1 MTTGS
6 SESSES
12 CEDRDIAI
20 IGMAGRF
27 PGAEDLDAF
36 WRVISEGRD
45 TISRFEADDGAEGSG
60 LDGPRDG
67 ERYVR
72 ARGVLQGIED
82 FDAEFFEVNPVEAAQ
97 LDPQH
102 RVFLEVA
109 WEALEAAGYAHD
121 RHQQMVSVYAGSFP
135 NTYLHHN
142 LLPDRAAVEEF
153 VRMRRAQSFGL
164 LVQNDPAFLPSRTAY
179 KLNLRGPAINV
190 QTACSTSLVA
200 VALAVQGLSSYETD
214 MAIAGGVCIATP
226 QRTGYFFQ
234 EGAIQ
239 SRDGTC
245 RPYDAGAC
253 GTVFGN
259 GAGVVVLK
267 RFADARRD
275 RDPVLAVIRGVAVN
289 NDGHDKVSYFAP
301 SVRGQAEVIATAH
314 ALAGVDPSTIGYVEG
329 HGTATPMGDPIE
341 VEALKLAFRQATRKE
356 SCCLGSVKGN
366 IGHLD
371 AAAGVAG
378 LMRAVLALRHRRLPA
393 TAHFERPNPEL
404 RLEDSPFFVSSVTG
418 PWPEGPHPRR
428 AGVSSFG
435 IGGTNAHVV
444 VEEAPVD
451 REGACDLQ
459 APERTTLLLSARS
472 RAALD
477 AYTGRVAGWVDA
489 QCGGGHAPRPLTEVA
504 CALQQRRK
512 LFAHRR
518 AIRVSSWADA
528 RSALRDPERWDTGTA
543 VEGQP
548 RLVMSLPGQGSLH
561 AGAMARLL
569 AEEPGLRGQ
578 FEPLARAA
586 SDLARFDLLG
596 WAIDS
601 SADAEPLRR
610 DNAKAQLA
618 VFCVGVALARWLEA
632 RGVRADAFVGHSL
645 GEWVGAH
652 VAGVLTVEDALWA
665 VHRRGQL
672 MQETG
677 PGAALVV
684 RLSERD
690 ATPYSQDGVAVAC
703 INGPQLCLLS
713 GHPSAIERCAARLA
727 ADGVVS
733 RVVPID
739 VAVHSPLMDPVVES
753 LRESLRRDLPARRW
767 HAPDRPLLSSVTGKW
782 MLGEQATSPEYWA
795 AQPRSPVRF
804 DAAVTT
810 LLEEPCCVVLE
821 VGMGDSLT
829 TLVKARLRDPKRQR
843 ALSLLGG
850 PRDVGGSFAPERLQ
864 RAMNELWACGV
875 DVDLLG
881 DLDPGREAPVLPTYP
896 FQRQRYWKDAPATCR
911 ATRQPPAADA
921 KRPATSA
928 GAAAGGGDLRDQIA
942 DVIHDM
948 SGIAR
953 EGLDPSLPF
962 SSLGL
967 DSLFLVQ
974 LAEVLAARF
983 ALTIGFA
990 QLAQF
995 NTIDKLSAALRER
1008 TAHARDDPPASSPS
1022 TDAER
1027 GFRGLFPLRSGDGRL
1042 PMLLIHGD
1050 LGNDLLPPCLPAE
1063 QSIYGYAHQG
1073 ADGERIRFRS
1083 VESLARRCY
1092 SEWIAAEKGVPCI
1105 IVGHS
1110 FGGLVAH
1117 HVAYLLRRGGLPVE
1131 LLVLLDTKH
1140 PRCFENPFPLGA
1152 RWMCRSVRHAI
1163 DSAGFLRRVARA
1175 ELALMRGAGKV
1186 PIADRS
1192 SYVVGMYE
1200 LAVRRH
1206 APPFLDVD
1214 TLLVRAADSDLGV
1227 ASNGW
1232 HASEFRGLE
1241 VEVVTGDHLSII
1253 RDREAFR
1260 PIADSIA
1267 RRVKYLRQ
1275 KPAGRDR

>member
-1 MTTGS
+1 MTT
-6 SESSES
+6 ESS
-12 CEDRDIAI
+12 EDRDIAI

-36 WRVISEGRD
+36 WRVIAEGRD
-45 TISRFEADDGAEGSG
+45 TISRFDADDGAEDSD

-67 ERYVR
+67 EQYVR

-82 FDAEFFEVNPVEAAQ
+82 FDADFFDVNPVEAAQ

-102 RVFLEVA
+102 RVWLEVA

-164 LVQNDPAFLPSRTAY
+164 LVQSDPAFLPSRTAY

-214 MAIAGGVCIATP
+214 MAIAGGVCIAVP

-239 SRDGTC
+239 SRDGIC
-245 RPYDAGAC
+245 RPYDANAC

-259 GAGVVVLK
+259 GAGAVVLK
-267 RFADARRD
+267 RLADARRD

-301 SVRGQAEVIATAH
+301 SVKGQAEVIATAQ
-314 ALAGVDPSTIGYVEG
+314 ALAGVDPGTIGYVEG

-404 RLEDSPFFVSSVTG
+404 RLEDSPFFVNRETG

-444 VEEAPVD
+444 LEEAPVD
-451 REGACDLQ
+451 PEGACDLHV
-459 APERTTLLLSARS
+459 PEKTTLLLSARS

-489 QCGGGHAPRPLTEVA
+489 QCGGGQAPRPLTEVA

-512 LFAHRR
+512 LFSHRR
-518 AIRVSSWADA
+518 AVRVVSWADA
-528 RSALRDPERWDTGTA
+528 RSALRDPERWDTETA
-543 VEGQP
+543 LEGRP
-548 RLVMSLPGQGSLH
+548 KLVMSFPGQGSLH
-561 AGAMARLL
+561 AGALARPL
-569 AEEPGLRGQ
+569 AEEPGLRGY

-586 SDLARFDLLG
+586 SELAGFDLLG
-596 WAIDS
+596 WATDP

-618 VFCVGVALARWLEA
+618 VFCVDVALARWLES
-632 RGVRADAFVGHSL
+632 RGVRADGFVGHSL

-652 VAGVLTVEDALWA
+652 LAGVLTAEDALWA

-677 PGAALVV
+677 PGAALVA
-684 RLSERD
+684 RLSEAD
-690 ATPYSQDGVAVAC
+690 AAPYLQGEVAVAC
-703 INGPQLCLLS
+703 VNGPQLCLLS
-713 GHPSAIERCAARLA
+713 GRPEAIERCAARLA

-733 RVVPID
+733 RAVPID

-753 LRESLRRDLPARRW
+753 LRRELPARRW
-767 HAPDRPLLSSVTGKW
+767 HAPDRPLLSPVTGKW
-782 MLGEQATSPEYWA
+782 MLDGEVTSPDYWA
-795 AQPRSPVRF
+795 AQPRLPVRF

-810 LLEEPCCVVLE
+810 LLEEPCCVALE

-829 TLVKARLRDPKRQR
+829 TLVRARLRNPKRQR
-843 ALSLLGG
+843 ALPLLGR
-850 PRDVGGSFAPERLQ
+850 PRDAAGWAPERLQ
-864 RAMNELWACGV
+864 RGLNELWACGI

-881 DLDPGREAPVLPTYP
+881 DLDPGTAAPTLPTYP
-896 FQRQRYWKDAPATCR
+896 FQRQRYWKDAPAARR
-911 ATRQPPAADA
+911 ATRQPLADA
-921 KRPATSA
+921 ERVGPATGA
-928 GAAAGGGDLRDQIA
+928 GAAASADDLRDQLV
-942 DVIHDM
+942 DLVHDR

-953 EGLDPSLPF
+953 EALDPALPF

-974 LAEVLAARF
+974 LAEVLTARF
-983 ALTIGFA
+983 AITIGFA
-990 QLAQF
+990 QLSQF
-995 NTIDKLSAALRER
+995 NTVDKLAAAIRER
-1008 TAHARDDPPASSPS
+1008 TARAHREVAPSPR
-1022 TDAER
+1022 TGALGD
-1027 GFRGLFPLRSGDGRL
+1027 FRGLFPLRRGDGRFPL
-1042 PMLLIHGD
+1042 LLIHGD
-1050 LGNDLLPPCLPAE
+1050 LGNDLLPPLLPAG

-1073 ADGERIRFRS
+1073 SDGERIRLRS
-1083 VESLARRCY
+1083 VEALAGQCHA
-1092 SEWIAAEKGVPCI
+1092 EWMAAEKGVPCI
-1105 IVGHS
+1105 IAGHS

-1117 HVAYLLRRGGLPVE
+1117 QVAYLLRRAGLPVD
-1131 LLVLLDTKH
+1131 LLVLIDTAH
-1140 PRCFENPFPLGA
+1140 PRCFKNPFPPGL
-1152 RWMCRSVRHAI
+1152 RRVRRSVRHAI
-1163 DSAGFLRRVARA
+1163 DGAGLLRDIARA
-1175 ELALMRGAGKV
+1175 ELELVRRGRV

-1192 SYVVGMYE
+1192 RYVLGMYE
-1200 LAVRRH
+1200 LVGRRH

-1214 TLLVRAADSDLGV
+1214 TLLVCAADDDNGV
-1227 ASNGW
+1227 AGNGW
-1232 HASEFRGLE
+1232 DASEFRRLE
-1241 VEVVTGDHLSII
+1241 VESVPGDHLSIV
-1253 RDREAFR
+1253 RSKEAFE
-1260 PIADSIA
+1260 PIAESIA
-1267 RRVKYLRQ
+1267 RRVKHLHQ
-1275 KPAGRDR
+1275 KPTGHDR